1 VKFTFF
7 YIILNYHKSAH
18 KKHCHELG
26 VVAVAGPP
34 AVVAASH
41 ALFFLDEAAD
51 HKCTT
56 KNKRCK
62 DEELTFLYSV
72 EFILRIR
79 EVHISS
85 TLVKIFLLDGLLFY
99 FLLTLYSSRCRNV
112 IMLGVHSHILD
123 RPAVFSREP
132 SVRPRPLAH

>member
-1 VKFTFF
+1 VPTRS
-7 YIILNYHKSAH
+7 IAMSW
-18 KKHCHELG
+18 ELLRLQ
-26 VVAVAGPP
+26 VLSRLSLQAM
-34 AVVAASH
+34 
-41 ALFFLDEAAD
+41 LFIFLDEAAD

-112 IMLGVHSHILD
+112 IMLGVHSHILNH
-123 RPAVFSREP
+123 PAVFSREP